1 AKLSRYL
8 AIFQSTNSISGIVG
22 PTLGGLIAEIFDLR
36 TIFLVSA
43 AISAMGVL
51 FAFLMVHPEE
61 AAERDAPSQSGI
73 RLQEIFTGKIIVI
86 SVSCFMMFF
95 LFNSIRSTMI
105 PLYGSNALGLS
116 SLQIGLVYSFTSVI
130 ILCCL
135 LLVNVK
141 LEQALRKASL
151 LTLSLGICASSVALL
166 SFSMDFTMLLV
177 FSIPLGFGLSLL
189 QPTPFAMISDYA
201 KPEYRGVTLG
211 LARTIADFGII
222 LGSTLVGWI
231 IDVGQPLLVFY
242 LISAVLALFAAV
254 TWYVFRDQHELA
266 N

>member
-1 AKLSRYL
+1 
-8 AIFQSTNSISGIVG
+8 
-22 PTLGGLIAEIFDLR
+22 
-36 TIFLVSA
+36 
-43 AISAMGVL
+43 
-51 FAFLMVHPEE
+51 
-61 AAERDAPSQSGI
+61 
-73 RLQEIFTGKIIVI
+73 
-86 SVSCFMMFF
+86 
-95 LFNSIRSTMI
+95 MI
-105 PLYGSNALGLS
+105 PLYGSSALGLS
-116 SLQIGLVYSFTSVI
+116 SLHIGLVYSVTSVI

-135 LLVNVK
+135 LLANVK
-141 LEQALRKASL
+141 LEQTLRKASL
-151 LTLSLGICASSVALL
+151 LTLSLGVCASSVALL
-166 SFSMDFTMLLV
+166 SFSMDFTTLLV

-254 TWYVFRDQHELA
+254 TWHVFRDQHGLA

>member
-1 AKLSRYL
+1 
-8 AIFQSTNSISGIVG
+8 
-22 PTLGGLIAEIFDLR
+22 
-36 TIFLVSA
+36 
-43 AISAMGVL
+43 
-51 FAFLMVHPEE
+51 
-61 AAERDAPSQSGI
+61 
-73 RLQEIFTGKIIVI
+73 
-86 SVSCFMMFF
+86 
-95 LFNSIRSTMI
+95 
-105 PLYGSNALGLS
+105 
-116 SLQIGLVYSFTSVI
+116 
-130 ILCCL
+130 
-135 LLVNVK
+135 
-141 LEQALRKASL
+141 
-151 LTLSLGICASSVALL
+151 
-166 SFSMDFTMLLV
+166 MDFTMLLV

-254 TWYVFRDQHELA
+254 TWHVFRDQHGLA